1 MKVYHYTDKANLDS
15 IMHSGLKTTSRYES
29 FTELRKDVVFCWLS
43 PSDNKIFSEDTICLE
58 ITADENDCIVAS
70 MDYISFAMMYKYG
83 GAKYGGINIPINE
96 RAYSLNTRRRLLKA
110 AGFDLPAV
118 YGERTFLPP
127 LPDESG
133 MTEVTCCFCD
143 QVYRFTREE
152 LENPESCARE

>member
-29 FTELRKDVVFCWLS
+29 FAELRKDVVFCWLS

-83 GAKYGGINIPINE
+83 GAKYGGMNIPINE
-96 RAYSLNTRRRLLKA
+96 RAS
-110 AGFDLPAV
+110 
-118 YGERTFLPP
+118 
-127 LPDESG
+127 
-133 MTEVTCCFCD
+133 
-143 QVYRFTREE
+143 E
-152 LENPESCARE
+152 LFIK